1 MVKRICVIGA
11 GAAGLPS
18 IKCCLQDGFDVVCY
32 EKSDD
37 IGGVWRFRE
46 ESQPGISGTQRT
58 TVQNTSKE
66 MNSYSDFP
74 VPKEFPCDLYHAQ
87 LMEYF
92 RMYCDNLKLWDKI
105 KFQHE
110 VVEVKP
116 NYDYDLTGKWI
127 VSVINCKISERSESV
142 FDGVMVCI
150 GHHFTPRM
158 PTFKDQNI
166 FKGISFKFNI
176 L

>member
-1 MVKRICVIGA
+1 
-11 GAAGLPS
+11 
-18 IKCCLQDGFDVVCY
+18 
-32 EKSDD
+32 
-37 IGGVWRFRE
+37 
-46 ESQPGISGTQRT
+46 
-58 TVQNTSKE
+58 
-66 MNSYSDFP
+66 
-74 VPKEFPCDLYHAQ
+74 
-87 LMEYF
+87 
-92 RMYCDNLKLWDKI
+92 MYCDNFKLWDKI

-150 GHHFTPRM
+150 GHHFTPRT
-158 PTFKDQNI
+158 PTFKDQNV

-176 L
+176 HTLNYKLNFQVKLFIHNNLRTEKNTKIK